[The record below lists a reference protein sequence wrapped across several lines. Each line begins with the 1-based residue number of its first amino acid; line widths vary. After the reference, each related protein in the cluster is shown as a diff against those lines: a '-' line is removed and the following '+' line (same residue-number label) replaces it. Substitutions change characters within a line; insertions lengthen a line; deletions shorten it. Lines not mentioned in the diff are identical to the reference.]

1 MNSMKISLFPNLISK
16 KMKMIITLLPN
27 DRIPKLKKRRYIT
40 AAIKKVPT
48 RINVEYKVNSS
59 ISQ

>member
-27 DRIPKLKKRRYIT
+27 DRIPKLKKRRYTT